1 VPPSGAD
8 EILETLTRVAQLRDG
23 ETQRHAERM
32 GALAYDVGRELGLD
46 GETLEQL
53 RRAAPLH
60 DIGKVAVPDA
70 ILLKPG
76 PLDPGEMAVAR
87 RHTIAGA
94 HILYAG
100 SAPELRLA
108 AEIALTHHERW
119 DGRGYPTGLAGE
131 EIPLAGRIVAVA
143 DVYDALI
150 HERPYKPAW
159 SVPQAITEIR
169 MAAGTQFDP
178 AVVHAFLAVVGE
190 SVSSA
195 AA

>member
-1 VPPSGAD
+1 VPRSLAD
-8 EILETLTRVAQLRDG
+8 EILEVLARVSLLRDG

-32 GALAYDVGRELGLD
+32 GALAHDIGRELGVD
-46 GETLEQL
+46 GNTLEQL

-87 RHTIAGA
+87 RHTVAGA
-94 HILYAG
+94 HILSGA
-100 SAPELRLA
+100 SAPEMRLA

-119 DGRGYPTGLAGE
+119 DGRGYPSGLAGD

-143 DVYDALI
+143 DVFDALI
-150 HERPYKPAW
+150 HERPYKTAW
-159 SVPQAITEIR
+159 PVPQAITEIR
-169 MAAGTQFDP
+169 MGAGTQFDP
-178 AVVHAFLAVVGE
+178 DVVAAFLAVVEG
-190 SVSSA
+190 SIRSA

>member
-1 VPPSGAD
+1 
-8 EILETLTRVAQLRDG
+8 VAHLRDG

-32 GALAYDVGRELGLD
+32 GAVAHDIGRELGLD
-46 GETLEQL
+46 GEALEQL

-76 PLDPGEMAVAR
+76 PLDPGEMAVAQ

-94 HILYAG
+94 HILYAA
-100 SAPELRLA
+100 SAPELRQA
-108 AEIALTHHERW
+108 GEIALTHHERW
-119 DGRGYPTGLAGE
+119 DGGGYPSGLAGE
-131 EIPLAGRIVAVA
+131 DIPLAGRIVAVA
-143 DVYDALI
+143 DVFDALI

-159 SVPQAITEIR
+159 PVPQAIAEIR
-169 MAAGTQFDP
+169 MGAGTQFDP
-178 AVVHAFLAVVGE
+178 DVVAAFLTVVDE
-190 SVSSA
+190 PIRSA